1 MSRKGFD
8 FNLEVENVKDDEK
21 FNNEVM
27 NKEEIKTNIIHINNI
42 PKAQSR
48 LKIGNERNIIIE
60 LDIRF
65 NKLQKFM
72 WKKFFN
78 IEVEDVK

>member
-1 MSRKGFD
+1 MLS
-8 FNLEVENVKDDEK
+8 
-21 FNNEVM
+21 
-27 NKEEIKTNIIHINNI
+27 EEPSVVHINI
-42 PKAQSR
+42 PKVQSR
-48 LKIGNERNIIIE
+48 LKIGNEPNIIIE
-60 LDIRF
+60 LDIKF

>member
-1 MSRKGFD
+1 MLS
-8 FNLEVENVKDDEK
+8 ENNSVGKTHLTKAVTRLKLGREK
-21 FNNEVM
+21 
-27 NKEEIKTNIIHINNI
+27 NIIV
-42 PKAQSR
+42 
-48 LKIGNERNIIIE
+48 E
-60 LDIRF
+60 LDTKF

>member
-1 MSRKGFD
+1 M
-8 FNLEVENVKDDEK
+8 NEK
-21 FNNEVM
+21 LTSSIVQ
-27 NKEEIKTNIIHINNI
+27 INNI
-42 PKAQSR
+42 PIAQTR

-60 LDIRF
+60 LDTKF

-78 IEVEDVK
+78 IEVEDVKQRRNRK

>member
-1 MSRKGFD
+1 MLS
-8 FNLEVENVKDDEK
+8 
-21 FNNEVM
+21 
-27 NKEEIKTNIIHINNI
+27 KEFSIGKIHLTKTVT
-42 PKAQSR
+42 R
-48 LKIGNERNIIIE
+48 LKVGQEKSIIVE
-60 LDIRF
+60 LDTKF

>member
-1 MSRKGFD
+1 MLS
-8 FNLEVENVKDDEK
+8 
-21 FNNEVM
+21 
-27 NKEEIKTNIIHINNI
+27 KEELTIPVVQISHT
-42 PKAQSR
+42 PKAQTI

-60 LDIRF
+60 LDIKF

>member
-1 MSRKGFD
+1 
-8 FNLEVENVKDDEK
+8 
-21 FNNEVM
+21 M
-27 NKEEIKTNIIHINNI
+27 NKEEIYIYNI

-48 LKIGNERNIIIE
+48 LKIGNERNVIIE
-60 LDIRF
+60 VDIRF

>member
-1 MSRKGFD
+1 M
-8 FNLEVENVKDDEK
+8 L
-21 FNNEVM
+21 
-27 NKEEIKTNIIHINNI
+27 NKEELISPIVQINNI
-42 PKAQSR
+42 PIAQTR

-60 LDIRF
+60 LDTKF

-78 IEVEDVK
+78 IEVEDAKQRRNRK

>member
-1 MSRKGFD
+1 
-8 FNLEVENVKDDEK
+8 
-21 FNNEVM
+21 M
-27 NKEEIKTNIIHINNI
+27 NKEEIRTNTLHIYNI

-48 LKIGNERNIIIE
+48 LKVGKERNIIIE
-60 LDIRF
+60 VDIKF

>member
-1 MSRKGFD
+1 MLS
-8 FNLEVENVKDDEK
+8 
-21 FNNEVM
+21 
-27 NKEEIKTNIIHINNI
+27 KEELTSHIVQIHNT
-42 PKAQSR
+42 PKAQTIF
-48 LKIGNERNIIIE
+48 KIGNERNIIIE
-60 LDIRF
+60 LDIKF

>member
-1 MSRKGFD
+1 MLS
-8 FNLEVENVKDDEK
+8 
-21 FNNEVM
+21 
-27 NKEEIKTNIIHINNI
+27 KEELTIPTVQINNT
-42 PKAQSR
+42 PKAQTI

-60 LDIRF
+60 LDIKF

>member
-1 MSRKGFD
+1 MLSAKKP
-8 FNLEVENVKDDEK
+8 LTTT
-21 FNNEVM
+21 
-27 NKEEIKTNIIHINNI
+27 INI
-42 PKAQSR
+42 PKAKTI
-48 LKIGNERNIIIE
+48 LKIGKERKLIIE
-60 LDIRF
+60 SDTKF

>member
-1 MSRKGFD
+1 
-8 FNLEVENVKDDEK
+8 
-21 FNNEVM
+21 M
-27 NKEEIKTNIIHINNI
+27 NKEEIETNMIHIYNI

-60 LDIRF
+60 LDTKF

-72 WKKFFN
+72 WKKIFN
-78 IEVEDVK
+78 IEVEDVE